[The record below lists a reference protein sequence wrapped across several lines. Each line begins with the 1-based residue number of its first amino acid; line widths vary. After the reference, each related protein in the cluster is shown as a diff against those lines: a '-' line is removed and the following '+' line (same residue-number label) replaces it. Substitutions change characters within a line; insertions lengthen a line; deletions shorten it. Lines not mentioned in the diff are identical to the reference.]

1 MAVQESINSQQQP
14 MRARRLIA
22 IIAVFVLAVALN
34 FIWIL
39 VHTKNQR
46 AASEDLEAAAL
57 DLAKAINASRTD
69 WTDDPEN
76 TEETPQAPAADQ
88 STEDDEALLA
98 KIRAS
103 DPRQLAT
110 ALRLVKQWVTDDT
123 AQLKRVSDA
132 MPDQITPVSDLI
144 DDPSA
149 LIEHADVWKRA
160 HKALAKY
167 VESDLHG
174 RDQRVAELEAALDG
188 SRLSHQQLTEWLSF
202 DPIAAP
208 EREAVL
214 NALNTSVAAVDEVHG
229 LAVEKG
235 DSAIVTNQD
244 LRFLDTQA
252 QRKLTVLLASIE
264 HSSEIAKKG
273 RNNYVRQLLL
283 ASTRLEAFAADVER
297 RKW

>member
-1 MAVQESINSQQQP
+1 MTDEKSINPLQP
-14 MRARRLIA
+14 LRARRLIA
-22 IIAVFVLAVALN
+22 IIAVFLLVVALN

-46 AASEDLEAAAL
+46 AASEDLETAAL
-57 DLAKAINASRTD
+57 DLAKAINASRAD
-69 WTDDPEN
+69 WNDDPEN
-76 TEETPQAPAADQ
+76 TEETQQAPAADQ
-88 STEDDEALLA
+88 STEDDEALRA

-103 DPRQLAT
+103 DPQQLAA
-110 ALRLVKQWVTDDT
+110 ALLLVKQWITDDT
-123 AQLKRVSDA
+123 AKLKRVFDA
-132 MPDQITPVSDLI
+132 MPGQFTPVSDLI
-144 DDPSA
+144 DDPRA
-149 LIEHADVWKRA
+149 LIEHADMWKRA
-160 HKALAKY
+160 HKALAEY

-174 RDQRVAELEAALDG
+174 RDQRVADLETALDG
-188 SRLSHQQLTEWLSF
+188 SHLSRQQLAEWLSF

-214 NALNTSVAAVDEVHG
+214 SALNTSVAAVDDVHG

-244 LRFLDTQA
+244 LRFLDTKA

-273 RNNYVRQLLL
+273 RDKYVRQLLL
-283 ASTRLEAFAADVER
+283 ASTRLETFAADVER